1 MSEIRAYRETD
12 QQQVIELWQACG
24 LLRPW
29 NNPTLDILRKQSVG
43 ADLFL
48 VATKQQPEK
57 QQITAAVMGGYDGHR
72 GWMNYLAVS
81 PEQRGTGLGRR
92 IVLALESRLLQ
103 LGCPKLN
110 LQVRSDNESVIGF
123 YGSLGYIQDDVVSF
137 GKRLIADDPPDS
149 DK

>member
-1 MSEIRAYRETD
+1 MAEIRAYRHTD

-48 VATKQQPEK
+48 VATQQK
-57 QQITAAVMGGYDGHR
+57 LVTAAVMGGYDGHR

-81 PEQRGTGLGRR
+81 PTQRGAGLGRQ
-92 IVLALESRLLQ
+92 IVLALESRLLK

-110 LQVRSDNESVIGF
+110 LQVRSENESVVDF
-123 YGSLGYIQDDVVSF
+123 YRSLGYAPDDVVSF
-137 GKRLIADDPPDS
+137 GKRLIADDPGND
-149 DK
+149 